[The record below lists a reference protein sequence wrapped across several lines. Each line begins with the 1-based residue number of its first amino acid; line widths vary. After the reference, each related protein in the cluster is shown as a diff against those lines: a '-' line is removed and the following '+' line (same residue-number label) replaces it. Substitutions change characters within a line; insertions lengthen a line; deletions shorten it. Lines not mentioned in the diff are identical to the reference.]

1 MDYNLTGSRLVEIK
15 FGLLAD
21 LPLRTPYTTPY
32 YLLLVFRKGV
42 EDYNEFYPVSVLSPI
57 IGLRDLGKIVK
68 HTHRQDNKALYTFTD
83 DLTMVI
89 NV

>member
-1 MDYNLTGSRLVEIK
+1 MDYNLAGLRLVEIK

-42 EDYNEFYPVSVLSPI
+42 EDYNQFYPVSVLSPTAY
-57 IGLRDLGKIVK
+57 LRDLGKVVK
-68 HTHRQDNKALYTFTD
+68 HKHRQDNKDLYTFTD
-83 DLTMVI
+83 GSVMDIM
-89 NV
+89 